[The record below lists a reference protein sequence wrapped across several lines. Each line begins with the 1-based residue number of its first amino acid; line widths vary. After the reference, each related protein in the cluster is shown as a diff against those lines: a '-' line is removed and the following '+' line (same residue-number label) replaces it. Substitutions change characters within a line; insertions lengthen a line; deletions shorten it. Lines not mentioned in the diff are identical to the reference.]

1 MKEVM
6 NIGIGGKSFVVET
19 SAYEILRDYLE
30 LFSSKIK
37 PGESSEVMED
47 IESRIAELCSENISA
62 YKNVVTESIVVKIV
76 TQLGLPNGES
86 YRPFQGAAAG
96 AAKGAAGAAT
106 GAASASSGT
115 SGAYSGASSGSA
127 TGTSAG
133 AASAYSGA
141 AGAAYGAGAEEQGVP
156 KKLFRDSDDKMIG
169 GVCSGLGFYLGAD
182 PVLVRVLFL
191 IALLFGTLGF
201 WVYLIIWIVAPLAV
215 NPVQKC
221 EMRGLAPTAE
231 NLGKFSNK
239 SK

>member
-76 TQLGLPNGES
+76 TQLGLRNGES

-96 AAKGAAGAAT
+96 AAKGAT
-106 GAASASSGT
+106 GT
-115 SGAYSGASSGSA
+115 SAGSSAGSA

-133 AASAYSGA
+133 TSGAYSGA
-141 AGAAYGAGAEEQGVP
+141 AGAAYGAGAEEQRVP

>member
-96 AAKGAAGAAT
+96 AAKGAAGAAA
-106 GAASASSGT
+106 GSSA
-115 SGAYSGASSGSA
+115 GSA
-127 TGTSAG
+127 TGTSG
-133 AASAYSGA
+133 AYSGA
-141 AGAAYGAGAEEQGVP
+141 AGAAYGAGAEEQRVP

>member
-96 AAKGAAGAAT
+96 AANGAASTSAGAAT
-106 GAASASSGT
+106 GAS
-115 SGAYSGASSGSA
+115 

-133 AASAYSGA
+133 AAGAYSGA
-141 AGAAYGAGAEEQGVP
+141 AGAAYGAGAEEQRVP

>member
-86 YRPFQGAAAG
+86 YIPFQGAAAG
-96 AAKGAAGAAT
+96 AAKGAAST
-106 GAASASSGT
+106 SSGAASASSGT
-115 SGAYSGASSGSA
+115 SGASAGA
-127 TGTSAG
+127 SAG
-133 AASAYSGA
+133 AATGAATGAAGAYSGA
-141 AGAAYGAGAEEQGVP
+141 AGAAYGAGVEEQRVP

>member
-1 MKEVM
+1 M

-47 IESRIAELCSENISA
+47 IESRIAELCSENINA

-96 AAKGAAGAAT
+96 AANGAAGASAGSAAGAAT
-106 GAASASSGT
+106 GASG
-115 SGAYSGASSGSA
+115 
-127 TGTSAG
+127 
-133 AASAYSGA
+133 AYSGA
-141 AGAAYGAGAEEQGVP
+141 AGAAYGAGAEEQRVP

>member
-96 AAKGAAGAAT
+96 AAKGAASASAGAAT
-106 GAASASSGT
+106 GASTGTSAGT
-115 SGAYSGASSGSA
+115 SGAYSGA
-127 TGTSAG
+127 AG
-133 AASAYSGA
+133 V
-141 AGAAYGAGAEEQGVP
+141 AYGAGAEEQSVP

-201 WVYLIIWIVAPLAV
+201 RVYLIIWIVAPLAV

>member
-96 AAKGAAGAAT
+96 AAKGAAGASAGAAT
-106 GAASASSGT
+106 GVAGASA
-115 SGAYSGASSGSA
+115 
-127 TGTSAG
+127 GTSAG
-133 AASAYSGA
+133 AAGAYSGA
-141 AGAAYGAGAEEQGVP
+141 AGAAYSAGAEEQRVP

>member
-47 IESRIAELCSENISA
+47 IESRIAELCSENINA

-86 YRPFQGAAAG
+86 YRPFQGAASG
-96 AAKGAAGAAT
+96 AAKGAASTSAGAAT
-106 GAASASSGT
+106 GASG
-115 SGAYSGASSGSA
+115 
-127 TGTSAG
+127 
-133 AASAYSGA
+133 AYSGA
-141 AGAAYGAGAEEQGVP
+141 AGAAYSAGAEEQRVP

>member
-96 AAKGAAGAAT
+96 AAKGAAGASAGASAGAAT
-106 GAASASSGT
+106 GAS
-115 SGAYSGASSGSA
+115 

-133 AASAYSGA
+133 AAGAYSGA
-141 AGAAYGAGAEEQGVP
+141 AGAAYSAGAEEQRVP

>member
-19 SAYEILRDYLE
+19 SAYEILKDYLE

-47 IESRIAELCSENISA
+47 IESRIAELCSENINA

-96 AAKGAAGAAT
+96 AANGAAGAAT

-115 SGAYSGASSGSA
+115 SGAYSGA
-127 TGTSAG
+127 
-133 AASAYSGA
+133 
-141 AGAAYGAGAEEQGVP
+141 AGAAYGAGAEEQSVP

>member
-19 SAYEILRDYLE
+19 SAYEILKDYLE

-86 YRPFQGAAAG
+86 YRPFQGAASG
-96 AAKGAAGAAT
+96 AAKGAASTSAGAAT
-106 GAASASSGT
+106 GASG
-115 SGAYSGASSGSA
+115 
-127 TGTSAG
+127 
-133 AASAYSGA
+133 AYSGA
-141 AGAAYGAGAEEQGVP
+141 AGAAYGAGAEEQRVP

>member
-86 YRPFQGAAAG
+86 YRPFQGAASG
-96 AAKGAAGAAT
+96 AAKGAAGAA
-106 GAASASSGT
+106 A
-115 SGAYSGASSGSA
+115 GSA

-133 AASAYSGA
+133 AATGASTGTSAGAAGAYSGA
-141 AGAAYGAGAEEQGVP
+141 AGAAYSAGAEEQRVP

>member
-47 IESRIAELCSENISA
+47 IESRIAELCSENINA

-86 YRPFQGAAAG
+86 YRPFQGSASG
-96 AAKGAAGAAT
+96 AAKGAAS
-106 GAASASSGT
+106 ASA
-115 SGAYSGASSGSA
+115 GASSGAA

-133 AASAYSGA
+133 TSGAYSGA
-141 AGAAYGAGAEEQGVP
+141 AGAAYGAGAEEQRVP

>member
-86 YRPFQGAAAG
+86 YRPFQGTAAG
-96 AAKGAAGAAT
+96 AANGAA

-115 SGAYSGASSGSA
+115 SAGAA
-127 TGTSAG
+127 TGTSA
-133 AASAYSGA
+133 GA
-141 AGAAYGAGAEEQGVP
+141 AGAAYGAGAEEQRVP

>member
-86 YRPFQGAAAG
+86 YRPFPGAAAG
-96 AAKGAAGAAT
+96 AAKGAVGAAT

-115 SGAYSGASSGSA
+115 SGAYSGA
-127 TGTSAG
+127 
-133 AASAYSGA
+133 
-141 AGAAYGAGAEEQGVP
+141 AGAAYGAGAEEQSVP

>member
-47 IESRIAELCSENISA
+47 IESRIAELCSENINA

-96 AAKGAAGAAT
+96 AAKGA
-106 GAASASSGT
+106 
-115 SGAYSGASSGSA
+115 

-133 AASAYSGA
+133 TSGAYSGA
-141 AGAAYGAGAEEQGVP
+141 AGAAYGAGAEEQRVP

>member
-86 YRPFQGAAAG
+86 YRPFQGAASG
-96 AAKGAAGAAT
+96 AAN
-106 GAASASSGT
+106 GAASAS
-115 SGAYSGASSGSA
+115 AGSA

-133 AASAYSGA
+133 ASAGAATGASTGTSAGA
-141 AGAAYGAGAEEQGVP
+141 AGAAYGAGVEEQRVP

>member
-86 YRPFQGAAAG
+86 YRPFQGAASG
-96 AAKGAAGAAT
+96 AAKGAA
-106 GAASASSGT
+106 S
-115 SGAYSGASSGSA
+115 
-127 TGTSAG
+127 TSAG
-133 AASAYSGA
+133 AATGTSGAYSGA
-141 AGAAYGAGAEEQGVP
+141 AGAAYGAGAEEQRVP

>member
-96 AAKGAAGAAT
+96 AAKGAASTSAGAAT
-106 GAASASSGT
+106 GAS
-115 SGAYSGASSGSA
+115 

-133 AASAYSGA
+133 TAGAYSGA
-141 AGAAYGAGAEEQGVP
+141 AGAAYGAGAEEQRVP

>member
-86 YRPFQGAAAG
+86 YRPFQGTAAG
-96 AAKGAAGAAT
+96 AAKGAAGAAA
-106 GAASASSGT
+106 GSSA
-115 SGAYSGASSGSA
+115 GSA

-133 AASAYSGA
+133 TSGAYSGA
-141 AGAAYGAGAEEQGVP
+141 AGAAYGAGAEEQRVP

-231 NLGKFSNK
+231 NLGKFSNQ

>member
-86 YRPFQGAAAG
+86 YRPFQGVAAG
-96 AAKGAAGAAT
+96 AANGAAGAAA
-106 GAASASSGT
+106 GSSA
-115 SGAYSGASSGSA
+115 GSA
-127 TGTSAG
+127 TGTSG
-133 AASAYSGA
+133 VYSGA
-141 AGAAYGAGAEEQGVP
+141 AGAAYGAGAEEQRVP

>member
-1 MKEVM
+1 M
-6 NIGIGGKSFVVET
+6 NIGIGGKRFVVET

-115 SGAYSGASSGSA
+115 SGAYSGA
-127 TGTSAG
+127 
-133 AASAYSGA
+133 
-141 AGAAYGAGAEEQGVP
+141 AGAAYGAGAEEQSVP

>member
-47 IESRIAELCSENISA
+47 IESRIAELCSENINA

-96 AAKGAAGAAT
+96 AAKGAASASAGAAT
-106 GAASASSGT
+106 GAS
-115 SGAYSGASSGSA
+115 

-133 AASAYSGA
+133 TSGAYSGA
-141 AGAAYGAGAEEQGVP
+141 AGAAYGAGAEEQRVP

>member
-19 SAYEILRDYLE
+19 SAYEILKDYLE

-86 YRPFQGAAAG
+86 YRPFQGTAAG
-96 AAKGAAGAAT
+96 AAKGAAGAAA
-106 GAASASSGT
+106 GSSA
-115 SGAYSGASSGSA
+115 GSA

-133 AASAYSGA
+133 TSGAYSGA
-141 AGAAYGAGAEEQGVP
+141 AGAAYGAGAEEQRVP

>member
-19 SAYEILRDYLE
+19 SAYEILKDYLE

-96 AAKGAAGAAT
+96 AAKGAT
-106 GAASASSGT
+106 GASTGT
-115 SGAYSGASSGSA
+115 SAGSSPGSA
-127 TGTSAG
+127 TGTSG
-133 AASAYSGA
+133 AYSGA
-141 AGAAYGAGAEEQGVP
+141 AGAAYGAGAEEQRVP

>member
-19 SAYEILRDYLE
+19 SAYEILKDYLE

-96 AAKGAAGAAT
+96 AAKGAAGAAA
-106 GAASASSGT
+106 GSSA
-115 SGAYSGASSGSA
+115 GSA
-127 TGTSAG
+127 TGTSG
-133 AASAYSGA
+133 AYSGA
-141 AGAAYGAGAEEQGVP
+141 AGAAYGAGAEEQRVP

>member
-19 SAYEILRDYLE
+19 SAYEILKDYLE

-37 PGESSEVMED
+37 PGESSEVTED
-47 IESRIAELCSENISA
+47 IESRIAELCSENINA

-115 SGAYSGASSGSA
+115 SGAYSGA
-127 TGTSAG
+127 
-133 AASAYSGA
+133 
-141 AGAAYGAGAEEQGVP
+141 AGAAYGAGAEEQSVP

>member
-47 IESRIAELCSENISA
+47 IESRIAELCSENINA

-96 AAKGAAGAAT
+96 AAN
-106 GAASASSGT
+106 GAAST
-115 SGAYSGASSGSA
+115 SAGASAGSA
-127 TGTSAG
+127 TGTSSG
-133 AASAYSGA
+133 TSGAYSGA
-141 AGAAYGAGAEEQGVP
+141 AGAAYGAGAEEQSVP

>member
-19 SAYEILRDYLE
+19 SAYEILKDYLE

-86 YRPFQGAAAG
+86 YIPFQGAAAG
-96 AAKGAAGAAT
+96 AAKGAT
-106 GAASASSGT
+106 GASTGT
-115 SGAYSGASSGSA
+115 SAGSSAGSA
-127 TGTSAG
+127 TGTSG
-133 AASAYSGA
+133 AYSGA
-141 AGAAYGAGAEEQGVP
+141 AGAAYGAGAEEQSVP

>member
-19 SAYEILRDYLE
+19 SAYEILKDYLE

-86 YRPFQGAAAG
+86 YRPFQGAASG
-96 AAKGAAGAAT
+96 AANGAAGA
-106 GAASASSGT
+106 SAST
-115 SGAYSGASSGSA
+115 SAGAA

-133 AASAYSGA
+133 TSAGTSGAYSGA
-141 AGAAYGAGAEEQGVP
+141 AGAAYGAGAEEQRVP

>member
-19 SAYEILRDYLE
+19 SAYEILKDYLE

-86 YRPFQGAAAG
+86 YRPFQGSAAG
-96 AAKGAAGAAT
+96 AAKGAASTSAGAAT
-106 GAASASSGT
+106 GAS
-115 SGAYSGASSGSA
+115 

-133 AASAYSGA
+133 AAGAYSGA
-141 AGAAYGAGAEEQGVP
+141 AGAAYGAGAEEQRVP

>member
-19 SAYEILRDYLE
+19 SAYEILKDYLE

-86 YRPFQGAAAG
+86 YRPFQGAASG
-96 AAKGAAGAAT
+96 AAKGAAAGTSAGAAGAST

-115 SGAYSGASSGSA
+115 SGAYSGA
-127 TGTSAG
+127 
-133 AASAYSGA
+133 
-141 AGAAYGAGAEEQGVP
+141 AGAAYGAGAEEQRVP

>member
-86 YRPFQGAAAG
+86 YRPFQGAASG
-96 AAKGAAGAAT
+96 AAN
-106 GAASASSGT
+106 GAASASA
-115 SGAYSGASSGSA
+115 GAA

-133 AASAYSGA
+133 TSAGAAGAYSGA
-141 AGAAYGAGAEEQGVP
+141 AGAAYGAGAEEQHVP

>member
-19 SAYEILRDYLE
+19 SAYEILKDYLE

-47 IESRIAELCSENISA
+47 IESRIAELCSENINA

-115 SGAYSGASSGSA
+115 SGAYSGA
-127 TGTSAG
+127 
-133 AASAYSGA
+133 
-141 AGAAYGAGAEEQGVP
+141 AGAAYGAGAEEQRVP

-231 NLGKFSNK
+231 NLGEFSNK

>member
-86 YRPFQGAAAG
+86 YRPFQGAASG
-96 AAKGAAGAAT
+96 AAKGAAGAA
-106 GAASASSGT
+106 A
-115 SGAYSGASSGSA
+115 GSA

-133 AASAYSGA
+133 AATGASTGTSAGT
-141 AGAAYGAGAEEQGVP
+141 AGAAYGAGAEEQHVP

>member
-86 YRPFQGAAAG
+86 YRPFQGAASG
-96 AAKGAAGAAT
+96 AAKGAAAGTSAGAAGAST

-115 SGAYSGASSGSA
+115 SGAYSGA
-127 TGTSAG
+127 AG
-133 AASAYSGA
+133 V
-141 AGAAYGAGAEEQGVP
+141 AYGAGAEEQSVP

>member
-47 IESRIAELCSENISA
+47 IESRIAELCSENINA

-86 YRPFQGAAAG
+86 YRPFQGSASG
-96 AAKGAAGAAT
+96 AAKGAAS
-106 GAASASSGT
+106 ASA
-115 SGAYSGASSGSA
+115 GASSGAA

-133 AASAYSGA
+133 TSGAYSGA
-141 AGAAYGAGAEEQGVP
+141 AGAAYGAGAEEQHVP

>member
-19 SAYEILRDYLE
+19 SAYEILKDYLE

-86 YRPFQGAAAG
+86 YRPFQGTAAG
-96 AAKGAAGAAT
+96 AAKGAASASAGAAT
-106 GAASASSGT
+106 GAS
-115 SGAYSGASSGSA
+115 

-133 AASAYSGA
+133 TSGAYSGA
-141 AGAAYGAGAEEQGVP
+141 AGAAYGAGAEEQRVP

>member
-86 YRPFQGAAAG
+86 YIPFQGTAAG
-96 AAKGAAGAAT
+96 AAKGA
-106 GAASASSGT
+106 
-115 SGAYSGASSGSA
+115 

-133 AASAYSGA
+133 SSTGTSAGTSGAYSGA
-141 AGAAYGAGAEEQGVP
+141 AGAAYGAGAEEQRVP

>member
-62 YKNVVTESIVVKIV
+62 YKNVVTECIVVKIV

-86 YRPFQGAAAG
+86 YRPFQGAASG
-96 AAKGAAGAAT
+96 AAN
-106 GAASASSGT
+106 GAAST
-115 SGAYSGASSGSA
+115 SAGAA

-133 AASAYSGA
+133 TSAGAAGAYSGA
-141 AGAAYGAGAEEQGVP
+141 AGAAYGAGAEEQRVP